1 MELEEAINKIFEK
14 NCLLFLG
21 AGFSQGAINVLNNKM
36 PTARILSN
44 QLDELSGG
52 QNEGNLEEAAEQ
64 YIEEMGEYQLVPL
77 LRETYTA
84 KEITKGQKTISDCCW
99 SRIYT
104 TNYDNII
111 EFASLSNGVVMTPVT
126 LSSRMKEYKDKKSIV
141 IHLNGSIAN
150 LKPSTLTEE
159 FKLSASS
166 YNTQSFLN
174 SEWVSLFRYDVQDA
188 DAIFL

>member
-1 MELEEAINKIFEK
+1 
-14 NCLLFLG
+14 
-21 AGFSQGAINVLNNKM
+21 
-36 PTARILSN
+36 
-44 QLDELSGG
+44 
-52 QNEGNLEEAAEQ
+52 
-64 YIEEMGEYQLVPL
+64 
-77 LRETYTA
+77 
-84 KEITKGQKTISDCCW
+84 
-99 SRIYT
+99 
-104 TNYDNII
+104 
-111 EFASLSNGVVMTPVT
+111 MTPVT